1 MLERRDRCLIIVGGT
16 WEKQWGMLGAIVDAT
31 EGKWAHEWVEYPASY
46 GTPQAYSDSE
56 RLGVLAFVRKLT
68 TVWALGYDDI
78 AIVGFS
84 QGAAVVEQGLRRIQ
98 VAAKLSNEQLA
109 LARVRYVALLGNP
122 YRAAGDQ
129 VGPDP
134 GGYGVIGPLA
144 PKGVVPIPL
153 ASRWHN
159 FALPGD
165 LITSCPPDSLVRLI
179 FPFTRWM
186 SVHTLDRWAAEILAK
201 LSLVWLLRHVPELR
215 DPRQLPRLWGR
226 ITRATE
232 AAYYYQTS
240 GIHGR
245 YMTQPLGPKHTNAA
259 RFIVQSLEEI

>member
-31 EGKWAHEWVEYPASY
+31 EGTWAHEWVEYPASY
-46 GTPQAYSDSE
+46 GTPEAYVDSE
-56 RLGVLAFVRKLT
+56 QRGVDAFIVKLA

-84 QGAAVVEQGLRRIQ
+84 QGAAIVERGLREMQ
-98 VAAKLSNEQLA
+98 VMQKLGNAQQA
-109 LARVRYVALLGNP
+109 LNHVRYVALLGNP

-186 SVHTLDRWAAEILAK
+186 SVQTLNRWAGEILAK

>member
-31 EGKWAHEWVEYPASY
+31 DGKWAHEWVEYPASY
-46 GTPQAYSDSE
+46 GTPQAYLDSE
-56 RLGVLAFVRKLT
+56 RLGVQALMVKLA

-84 QGAAVVEQGLRRIQ
+84 QGAAVVERGLREYQ
-98 VAAKLSNEQLA
+98 ATDKLGNAREA
-109 LARVRYVALLGNP
+109 LSHVRYVALLGNP

-134 GGYGVIGPLA
+134 GGFGVIGPLA

-165 LITSCPPDSLVRLI
+165 LITSCPPDSLVRLV

-186 SVHTLDRWAAEILAK
+186 SVQTLDRWAAEVLAK

-215 DPRQLPRLWGR
+215 DVRQLPRLWGR
-226 ITRATE
+226 IVRATE
-232 AAYYYQTS
+232 AAYHYQTT
-240 GIHGR
+240 GVHGQ
-245 YMTQPLGPKHTNAA
+245 YMTRPLGAGKPTAA